1 MVGDFGPLKWKEYE
15 LPLHERTLIM
25 GVLNIT
31 PDSFFDGGRYY
42 DPERAIARA
51 KEMVGQGA
59 DIIDIGG
66 ESTRPGAEPVQ
77 EDTELSRI
85 LPVIRGLAGKIK
97 IPISIDTYKSGI
109 AAKALEE
116 GAALVNDISGFHF
129 DSKMPQVVA
138 EFQVPVVVMHT
149 AGRPKTM
156 QQEACYK
163 ELINDI
169 IGYLQEAIQLGLAA
183 GISPDNFIIDPG
195 LGFGK
200 TPADNLR
207 LLRELPRFK
216 TLGRPI
222 MIGASRKS
230 FIGKVLGLPLE
241 ERLEGSLAAAAIA
254 IFNGAN
260 IIRTHDLKETK
271 RVASIVDAILRNT
284 EVGV

>member
-1 MVGDFGPLKWKEYE
+1 
-15 LPLHERTLIM
+15 M

-42 DPERAIARA
+42 DPERAIVWA

-59 DIIDIGG
+59 DIIDVGG
-66 ESTRPGAEPVQ
+66 ESTRPGGEPVE
-77 EDTELSRI
+77 EDMELFRV
-85 LPVIRGLAGKIK
+85 LPVICRLVGEIEV
-97 IPISIDTYKSGI
+97 PISIDTYKSGV
-109 AAKALEE
+109 AARALEE
-116 GAALVNDISGFHF
+116 GVAMVNDISGFHF
-129 DSKMPQVVA
+129 DPQMPQVVA

-149 AGRPKTM
+149 ASRSKAM
-156 QQEACYK
+156 QQGACYK

-169 IGYLQEAIQLGLAA
+169 IAYLEDALQLGFAA
-183 GISPDNFIIDPG
+183 GISPDKFIIDPGLG

-207 LLRELPRFK
+207 ILRELPRFQ
-216 TLGRPI
+216 TLGAPI

-230 FIGKVLGLPLE
+230 FIGKALDLPVE

-260 IIRTHDLKETK
+260 IIRTHDVKETK
-271 RVASIVDAILRNT
+271 RVAKMVDAILDWE
-284 EVGV
+284 EVGDYVC